1 MSHRAEVRIKWGFA
15 FALALLLC
23 GCIADQ
29 KKQAATCET
38 DAKHAYPDK
47 TLRGTSPSTDMADFI
62 HACMR
67 VAGYDFACRPDDM
80 SLSGDYFCYRP
91 SSTLARWAY
100 EIERALK
107 QHGF

>member
-29 KKQAATCET
+29 KKQVATCET

-47 TLRGTSPSTDMADFI
+47 TLRGTPPSTDMADFI
-62 HACMR
+62 HACR
-67 VAGYDFACRPDDM
+67 GWRDTISRAGQTICRLAATISAIGQVA
-80 SLSGDYFCYRP
+80 
-91 SSTLARWAY
+91 SSDGGLTKSNGR
-100 EIERALK
+100 
-107 QHGF
+107 